1 MTHAFFL
8 PCNCSEN
15 AETKRFFIS
24 KDEYSYD
31 SLKTFAIKVLRI
43 NMRMKYISIIQ
54 TTF

>member
-31 SLKTFAIKVLRI
+31 SLKNICHKSDAY
-43 NMRMKYISIIQ
+43 KYAHEIY
-54 TTF
+54 